1 MFGLQ
6 LVDIPV
12 FYLKLVVSIT
22 HTLRLSNIS
31 QLSYLLVG
39 RAFQCAA
46 QQHFSRELPTN
57 TTSILFEECQ
67 LSLLYKI

>member
-1 MFGLQ
+1 MFGLE

-22 HTLRLSNIS
+22 RTLRLPNIS

-39 RAFQCAA
+39 RAFPVC
-46 QQHFSRELPTN
+46 RPTA
-57 TTSILFEECQ
+57 FF
-67 LSLLYKI
+67 